1 MLIFVVLTLFFA
13 DSCTEER
20 LRNLCAQAVSLEQHL
35 QQEVRKAEVTT
46 RSFSDA
52 SLPHILKPA
61 SRTDAFPVAV
71 AKKQIARRS
80 PLVFVIFCNDNC
92 FALST
97 LMHICNAGAR

>member
-35 QQEVRKAEVTT
+35 QQEVRKAEVTMIHYLT
-46 RSFSDA
+46 
-52 SLPHILKPA
+52 KPA
-61 SRTDAFPVAV
+61 SHTHAFLFAV
-71 AKKQIARRS
+71 AKNQITCRS
-80 PLVFVIFCNDNC
+80 PLVFVIFCNDYC

-97 LMHICNAGAR
+97 LMRICNAGAR